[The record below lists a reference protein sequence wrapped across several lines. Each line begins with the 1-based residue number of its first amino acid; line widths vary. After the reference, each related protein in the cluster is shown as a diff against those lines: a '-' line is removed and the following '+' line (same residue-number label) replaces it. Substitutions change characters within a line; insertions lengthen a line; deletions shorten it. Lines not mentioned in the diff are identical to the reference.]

1 MSEQIKI
8 LDVKLFQGFDGTL
21 QVSMLIDGAFTEKA
35 KKAVDSAH
43 ERLEWGKD
51 VGIVIDRLKKQ
62 RSLDSNAYFHVLCDK
77 IATVLHTTLEEVKV
91 EQVINYGTPLYS
103 VTIPENADIGA
114 FWKYSRW
121 IGNASGEDTYLLYK
135 QTHTLDSKEMSRLIE
150 GTIQAAQALG
160 IETATPQ
167 EIAQMQR
174 KWEEEYG
181 KRSN

>member
-1 MSEQIKI
+1 MNEQIKVS
-8 LDVKLFQGFDGTL
+8 DVKLFQGFDGTL
-21 QVSMLIDGAFTEKA
+21 QLSILIDGEFTERA
-35 KKAVDSAH
+35 KKAVESAR
-43 ERLEWGKD
+43 ERLTERKD

-77 IATVLHTTLEEVKV
+77 IATVLHITMEEVKV
-91 EQVINYGTPLYS
+91 EQVITYGTPLYS

-121 IGNASGEDTYLLYK
+121 IGNANGEDTYLLYK

-160 IETATPQ
+160 IETATPK
-167 EIAQMQR
+167 EIEQMQK

-181 KRSN
+181 KRN